1 MNIMNLKVV
10 ACPVADVES
19 FLKEPLRCVYG
30 DGDGT
35 ITDLF
40 LSSIESV
47 DIANVLNKAIAPIAV
62 EALWAI
68 SPMKPLSLIFKTV
81 CNAIGAVEDVINAL
95 DDVVNDIADAITG
108 TVEPILNSIKD
119 VVDTIKDII
128 PFRRKLSESGT
139 PSLVGL
145 TDGDNFAPCDGPPF
159 SICNDELKIDCND
172 CLLNDDKT
180 ADDCGN
186 CRSCWKVSREDR
198 F

>member
-40 LSSIESV
+40 LSSIESD
-47 DIANVLNKAIAPIAV
+47 DIANVLTKGIAPIAV
-62 EALWAI
+62 EALWAM
-68 SPMKPLSLIFKTV
+68 SPMSPLSQIFTTV
-81 CNAIGAVEDVINAL
+81 CNAIGIVDDVIRTV
-95 DDVVNDIADAITG
+95 DDVVRNIDRAISG
-108 TVEPILNSIKD
+108 TVEPIIKKIKK
-119 VVDTIKDII
+119 VVDTITLG
-128 PFRRKLSESGT
+128 RRSLSESGT